1 MSYLVIHW
9 KHSDFQIKYFNGN
22 MDEFF
27 YNLVLANMYMEH
39 QNSVKDL
46 DLHLKKS
53 GFKPEIKNR
62 CCSDGFGRAMM
73 KGV

>member
-1 MSYLVIHW
+1 ME
-9 KHSDFQIKYFNGN
+9 

-27 YNLVLANMYMEH
+27 YNSVLANMYMKH

-46 DLHLKKS
+46 DLQLKKS
-53 GFKPEIKNR
+53 GFKTEIKNR